1 MSFCEESS
9 ESFLALP
16 VLHQKVPVNYSR
28 STTSHWKGWLR
39 RHEALPFPKHRSSCF
54 QIQGRDPMWVAGI
67 MTIFTRLTKTHF
79 HPISMLVLQTHSHPP
94 TPENYCFPSYFSS
107 AVSSPMVLFLSIFPH
122 DPAKMSLNYKS
133 WTVFTMLIILNRFKH
148 INN

>member
-1 MSFCEESS
+1 MSLCRDRGLSFCEESS

-16 VLHQKVPVNYSR
+16 VLHQKVPVDYSR
-28 STTSHWKGWLR
+28 STTSHWKGWPR
-39 RHEALPFPKHRSSCF
+39 RHETLPFPKHRSSCF

-94 TPENYCFPSYFSS
+94 TPENFCFPSYFSS

-133 WTVFTMLIILNRFKH
+133 
-148 INN
+148 